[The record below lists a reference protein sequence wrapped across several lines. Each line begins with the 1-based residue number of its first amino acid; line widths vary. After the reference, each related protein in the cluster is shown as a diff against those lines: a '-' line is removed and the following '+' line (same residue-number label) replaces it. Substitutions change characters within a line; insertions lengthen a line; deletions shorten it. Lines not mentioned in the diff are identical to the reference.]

1 VLETQAKVVPQ
12 AKDADALYRRMP
24 VANADPISLR
34 LIPYYAWSNRG
45 VSEMTVWL
53 PSL

>member
-1 VLETQAKVVPQ
+1 VLEGNASIIKR
-12 AKDADALYRRMP
+12 KDWESKLYQPLKTRS
-24 VANADPISLR
+24 IKIR

-53 PSL
+53 PCSSF